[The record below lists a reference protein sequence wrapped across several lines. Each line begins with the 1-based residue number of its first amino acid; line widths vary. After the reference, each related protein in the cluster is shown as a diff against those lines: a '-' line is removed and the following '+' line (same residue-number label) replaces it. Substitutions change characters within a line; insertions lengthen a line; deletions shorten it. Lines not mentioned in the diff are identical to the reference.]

1 MTLTPE
7 ARRASDLHTL
17 RMLAWLVKQDRYRA
31 ERPRLERGHR
41 GKADLV
47 TIVMYA
53 EAADWREADEAVRA
67 LEARQLA
74 STPRPRP
81 G

>member
-1 MTLTPE
+1 MTWHRDPE
-7 ARRASDLHTL
+7 PDRRSADDLHTL

-47 TIVMYA
+47 TIVMHA
-53 EAADWREADEAVRA
+53 EAADWREADDTVKAIEER
-67 LEARQLA
+67 
-74 STPRPRP
+74 
-81 G
+81 